1 MDYLGSRLA
10 PACILEGA
18 EARRHSIESCNDLR

>member
-1 MDYLGSRLA
+1 MDYLGSRLR
-10 PACILEGA
+10 PDVYIRGP